1 MKSLLSLLFLK
12 AYTSIVAKICQHLI
26 SVVLRNPKCYWNPTH
41 SVAEFNFFDI
51 HSPLWNPCWIP
62 VVPEIPRLVEIIA
75 SPPVIKPG
83 KGLKSTIFIDDF
95 PMKTFIECGVN
106 ILWLHYAWLQHPPRW
121 HHLRMRQQELQHF
134 YSTPQGG
141 HVQRRLTVLSTKR
154 HVDPVGQGT
163 SEDLGK
169 IYHLVI

>member
-1 MKSLLSLLFLK
+1 MPTSHISCFAKPQVLLKSYSQCCWIQSFRH
-12 AYTSIVAKICQHLI
+12 TF
-26 SVVLRNPKCYWNPTH
+26 SVVKSVLNPCCSWNPQTCWNH
-41 SVAEFNFFDI
+41 CFPSGNQTGQRIKI
-51 HSPLWNPCWIP
+51 HHIYRW
-62 VVPEIPRLVEIIA
+62 
-75 SPPVIKPG
+75 
-83 KGLKSTIFIDDF
+83 F